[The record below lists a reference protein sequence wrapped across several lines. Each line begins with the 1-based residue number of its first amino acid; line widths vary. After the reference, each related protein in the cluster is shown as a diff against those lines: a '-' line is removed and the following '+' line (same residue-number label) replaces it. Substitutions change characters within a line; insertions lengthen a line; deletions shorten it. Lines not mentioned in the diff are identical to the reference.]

1 MLWIIYWAL
10 SYHYADVNL
19 STFIGIS
26 SFDISQTVAPKPIN
40 YIIFQKTELDLSV
53 ALKYFAQTAVFFVF
67 FFALI
72 SRIYEKLA
80 IFDILMTI
88 YLGGNIMNR

>member
-1 MLWIIYWAL
+1 MLWIIYWVL

-19 STFIGIS
+19 STLIGIS

-67 FFALI
+67 LFC
-72 SRIYEKLA
+72 SHQQ
-80 IFDILMTI
+80 
-88 YLGGNIMNR
+88 NIRKMSYF